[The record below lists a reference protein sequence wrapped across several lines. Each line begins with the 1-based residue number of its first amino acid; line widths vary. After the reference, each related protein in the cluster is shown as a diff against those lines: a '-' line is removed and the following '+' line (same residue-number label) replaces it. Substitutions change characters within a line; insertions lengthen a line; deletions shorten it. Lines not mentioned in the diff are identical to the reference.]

1 MRWRTRVRARDGG
14 SRIRLYAAA
23 VLEQPDVGQDCGAD
37 GEIDV
42 RDAPAAP
49 ARTGD
54 ELEDALT
61 DELGRITG
69 QVPAVDLAVVD
80 HAG

>member
-1 MRWRTRVRARDGG
+1 VQAVLRLRDGR
-14 SRIRLYAAA
+14 SRIGLYAAP
-23 VLEQPDVGQDCGAD
+23 VRERSDAD
-37 GEIDV
+37 DDGGVDEIDV
-42 RDAPAAP
+42 RARPAAP

-69 QVPAVDLAVVD
+69 QVPAVDLATVPPA
-80 HAG
+80 AG